1 MATSAEYE
9 LGEYAFPRGWFA
21 VAESGQVTRAPL
33 NVHYFGQDMVLYR
46 GESGRV
52 VMLDAYCPH
61 MGTHI
66 GKCENSA
73 TVLNGTYLE
82 ADSIRCPF
90 HAWRFGPDG
99 RCDHIPYFN
108 GPIPEKA
115 RVKSWPVEERWGIV
129 FCWHDPENQAPDF
142 PLPEIPEWDN
152 PRFVRWQ
159 GLDHVAD
166 LNHPVEVFDNES
178 DAPHLEYLHGAGK
191 VQAYEN
197 EVAGHLY
204 HQRET
209 LVEGFSSTEE
219 SAVLMGDTHGAGQ
232 GSRAAS
238 SPAPKTMT
246 TVGAYHGTGLMLARF
261 VEANGVQL
269 LCITPV
275 NDGECRVMSAAMIAS
290 PTGNTDAATDEQIR
304 RRYAGL
310 LVDGLRRDGE
320 VWRHKK
326 PALQILQLPTDGPF
340 GHGRR
345 WYSQFFNPREKAAA
359 ILKSSTGRH
368 TIRGIQ
374 PWSESEYARMAKD

>member
-21 VAESGQVTRAPL
+21 VAESEQVTRAPL

-66 GKCENSA
+66 GKCRNSA
-73 TVLNGTYLE
+73 TVLNGTFLE
-82 ADSIRCPF
+82 GDSIRCPF

-99 RCDHIPYFN
+99 RCDDIPYFN
-108 GPIPEKA
+108 GPIPDKA

-142 PLPEIPEWDN
+142 PLPEIPEWDD
-152 PRFVRWQ
+152 PQFVRWK

-178 DAPHLEYLHGAGK
+178 DGPHLEYLHGAGK

-197 EVAGHLY
+197 EVDGHLY

-219 SAVLMGDTHGAGQ
+219 SKVLMGDSSGVEC
-232 GSRAAS
+232 R
-238 SPAPKTMT
+238 SPAIGSP
-246 TVGAYHGTGLMLARF
+246 GRRSRLMAPQWA
-261 VEANGVQL
+261 EQSM
-269 LCITPV
+269 I
-275 NDGECRVMSAAMIAS
+275 CR
-290 PTGNTDAATDEQIR
+290 
-304 RRYAGL
+304 
-310 LVDGLRRDGE
+310 
-320 VWRHKK
+320 RH
-326 PALQILQLPTDGPF
+326 LQPF
-340 GHGRR
+340 G
-345 WYSQFFNPREKAAA
+345 
-359 ILKSSTGRH
+359 
-368 TIRGIQ
+368 
-374 PWSESEYARMAKD
+374 